1 MKEQGKIREKE
12 GKWIRPIYPTEFRKM
27 IIETL
32 SEPRRRKDEHSI
44 FKKELENN
52 RINTQSCR
60 IQGINNRLDATD
72 EQFSCLEER
81 VEKST

>member
-1 MKEQGKIREKE
+1 
-12 GKWIRPIYPTEFRKM
+12 M

-32 SEPRRRKDEHSI
+32 SDLRRRKDEHSI

-72 EQFSCLEER
+72 EQFSSLEER

>member
-1 MKEQGKIREKE
+1 
-12 GKWIRPIYPTEFRKM
+12 M

-52 RINTQSCR
+52 RINRQSCR
-60 IQGINNRLDATD
+60 IQGINNRLEKAEKWISD
-72 EQFSCLEER
+72 LEDT
-81 VEKST
+81 VVKITQ

>member
-32 SEPRRRKDEHSI
+32 SELRRRKDEHSI
-44 FKKELENN
+44 SNESQKIMEETHKAVEFKES
-52 RINTQSCR
+52 T
-60 IQGINNRLDATD
+60 TD
-72 EQFSCLEER
+72 QMPYEQFSCLEER

>member
-1 MKEQGKIREKE
+1 
-12 GKWIRPIYPTEFRKM
+12 M

-32 SEPRRRKDEHSI
+32 SDLRRRKDEHSI